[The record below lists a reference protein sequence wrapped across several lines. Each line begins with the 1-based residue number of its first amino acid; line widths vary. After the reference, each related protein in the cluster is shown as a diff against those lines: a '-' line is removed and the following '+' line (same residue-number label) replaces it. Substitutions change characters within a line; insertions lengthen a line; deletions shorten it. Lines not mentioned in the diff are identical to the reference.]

1 MDLLDFTSFF
11 AWTFLNFLARCVI
24 FDSSCLFSVIVES
37 DKGTGARRKTR
48 VCDLDIKD
56 QFWMSQKG
64 SPFPLVAEKIEEELE
79 DYRSKEDDIKRMK
92 SDMGLEGHGTE
103 NDAALGLLSDNTQ
116 VLILKR
122 WV

>member
-1 MDLLDFTSFF
+1 MKKYFLLLNCIG
-11 AWTFLNFLARCVI
+11 TFKYLLYFG
-24 FDSSCLFSVIVES
+24 FIVES

-116 VLILKR
+116 VNL
-122 WV
+122 

>member
-1 MDLLDFTSFF
+1 
-11 AWTFLNFLARCVI
+11 
-24 FDSSCLFSVIVES
+24 
-37 DKGTGARRKTR
+37 
-48 VCDLDIKD
+48 
-56 QFWMSQKG
+56 MSQKG

-116 VLILKR
+116 VLKVAYWARKFKKVQPMKFVKMRNKLISHT
-122 WV
+122 